1 MGNKKVSIIVPVYN
15 AEEYVERCIN
25 SVLAQTYENVEII
38 IVDDGSTDES
48 VSICDNFSARHENIR
63 VFHTKNAGVSSARNR
78 GISEACEDY
87 LTFVDADDYLEKD
100 TVAYLVRC
108 LEETKSDIAGCGFQT
123 FSQGEVLRENQRFPD
138 NIEVLSGEEFVDKGI
153 LNGDTR
159 CWSKLYKRE
168 IIGSTRYDETLTIG
182 EDMLFLLALAQKKAQ
197 FCRSDYKGYG
207 YFINA
212 AGAMNRKFKE
222 SYMDQITCWQRAEEE
237 IVKVYPNLKKK
248 VTSILMIS
256 AMLVVGKLA
265 ELSGKDRMNYNK
277 NIKVCLEQ
285 IHSCMKVNGAYSK
298 LSSGYKVK
306 VMVFKRFPGVYL
318 WAYHMKS
325 LGNI

>member
-123 FSQGEVLRENQRFPD
+123 FSQGEVLQENQRFPD
-138 NIEVLSGEEFVDKGI
+138 NIEVLSGEEFVGKGI

-222 SYMDQITCWQRAEEE
+222 SYMDQITCWQRAEVQ
-237 IVKVYPNLKKK
+237 IAQDAPHLRVKV
-248 VTSILMIS
+248 VSIVMIS
-256 AMLVVGKLA
+256 SILVVGKLA
-265 ELSGKDRMNYNK
+265 ILGGTERRKYKEHGKYCHRVLLECRKIKGVYRELPLGYKIKAIAYMVCPSLYLSG
-277 NIKVCLEQ
+277 
-285 IHSCMKVNGAYSK
+285 
-298 LSSGYKVK
+298 
-306 VMVFKRFPGVYL
+306 
-318 WAYHMKS
+318 YHMVKT
-325 LGNI
+325 